1 MAPTHVFRRLP
12 IIRCTPWTPWYVSG
26 RREKNKHTCTGP
38 PPPEQGQRN
47 RGLALKCGPAPGT
60 GERWGGEAMR
70 VETQLSAFLEN
81 RAGVLAEL
89 AADLARHGIS
99 IRALTIANLV
109 DHAVVRLVVS
119 EPQKALHLLGDRG
132 VLAVSSSVLA
142 LDMPDE
148 AGALAGIAKRLGRA
162 GVNIEYAYGSAPV
175 GGGRA
180 VVYVHPSDLKKAR
193 ASLAARRP
201 GPRRR

>member
-1 MAPTHVFRRLP
+1 
-12 IIRCTPWTPWYVSG
+12 
-26 RREKNKHTCTGP
+26 
-38 PPPEQGQRN
+38 
-47 RGLALKCGPAPGT
+47 
-60 GERWGGEAMR
+60 MR

-99 IRALTIANLV
+99 IRALTVANLV

-148 AGALAGIAKRLGRA
+148 AGALAGVAKRLGRA
-162 GVNIEYAYGSAPV
+162 GVNIEYAYGSSPV

-180 VVYVHPSDLKKAR
+180 AVYLHVSDLRKAR
-193 ASLAARRP
+193 AALTTR
-201 GPRRR
+201 PRRRARRAAS

>member
-1 MAPTHVFRRLP
+1 
-12 IIRCTPWTPWYVSG
+12 
-26 RREKNKHTCTGP
+26 
-38 PPPEQGQRN
+38 
-47 RGLALKCGPAPGT
+47 
-60 GERWGGEAMR
+60 MR
-70 VETQLSAFLEN
+70 VETQLSAFIEN

-99 IRALTIANLV
+99 IRALTVANLV

-132 VLAVSSSVLA
+132 VLVVSSSVLA

-148 AGALAGIAKRLGRA
+148 AGALAGVAKRLGRA
-162 GVNIEYAYGSAPV
+162 GVNIEYAYGSSPV

-180 VVYVHPSDLKKAR
+180 VVYLHASDLKKAR
-193 ASLAARRP
+193 AALAARRR

>member
-12 IIRCTPWTPWYVSG
+12 IIRCTPWTPWYVSE
-26 RREKNKHTCTGP
+26 RREKNKNTCTGP
-38 PPPEQGQRN
+38 PPPEQGRRE
-47 RGLALKCGPAPGT
+47 RGARLEMWPRARYGGPVG
-60 GERWGGEAMR
+60 RGGEAMR
-70 VETQLSAFLEN
+70 VETQLSAFIEN

-99 IRALTIANLV
+99 IRALTVANLV

-148 AGALAGIAKRLGRA
+148 AGGPPRVAQRPRRA
-162 GVNIEYAYGSAPV
+162 GGHNRDPHRRRAR
-175 GGGRA
+175 GGGGGA
-180 VVYVHPSDLKKAR
+180 GF
-193 ASLAARRP
+193 LAP
-201 GPRRR
+201 P

>member
-1 MAPTHVFRRLP
+1 
-12 IIRCTPWTPWYVSG
+12 
-26 RREKNKHTCTGP
+26 
-38 PPPEQGQRN
+38 
-47 RGLALKCGPAPGT
+47 
-60 GERWGGEAMR
+60 MR
-70 VETQLSAFLEN
+70 VETQLSAFIEN

-99 IRALTIANLV
+99 IRALTVANLV

-132 VLAVSSSVLA
+132 VLVVSSSVVA

-148 AGALAGIAKRLGRA
+148 AGALAGVAKRLGRA
-162 GVNIEYAYGSAPV
+162 GVNIEYAYGSSPV

-180 VVYVHPSDLKKAR
+180 VVYVHASDLKKAR
-193 ASLAARRP
+193 AALAARR

>member
-1 MAPTHVFRRLP
+1 
-12 IIRCTPWTPWYVSG
+12 
-26 RREKNKHTCTGP
+26 
-38 PPPEQGQRN
+38 
-47 RGLALKCGPAPGT
+47 
-60 GERWGGEAMR
+60 MR
-70 VETQLSAFLEN
+70 VETQLSAFIEN

-89 AADLARHGIS
+89 ATDLARHGIS
-99 IRALTIANLV
+99 IRALTVANLV

-119 EPQKALHLLGDRG
+119 EPQKALHLLGDHG
-132 VLAVSSSVLA
+132 VLVVTSPVLA

-148 AGALAGIAKRLGRA
+148 GGALASLAKRLGRA

-180 VVYVHPSDLKKAR
+180 VVYVKVSDLKKAR
-193 ASLAARRP
+193 VALASRRR

>member
-1 MAPTHVFRRLP
+1 
-12 IIRCTPWTPWYVSG
+12 
-26 RREKNKHTCTGP
+26 
-38 PPPEQGQRN
+38 
-47 RGLALKCGPAPGT
+47 
-60 GERWGGEAMR
+60 MR

-148 AGALAGIAKRLGRA
+148 AGALADMARRLGRV

-175 GGGRA
+175 GIGRGA
-180 VVYVHPSDLKKAR
+180 VYLHVSDIKKAR
-193 ASLAARRP
+193 AALGAAS
-201 GPRRR
+201 RRRRRR

>member
-1 MAPTHVFRRLP
+1 
-12 IIRCTPWTPWYVSG
+12 
-26 RREKNKHTCTGP
+26 
-38 PPPEQGQRN
+38 
-47 RGLALKCGPAPGT
+47 
-60 GERWGGEAMR
+60 MR
-70 VETQLSAFLEN
+70 VETQLSAFIEN

-89 AADLARHGIS
+89 AADLAHHGIS
-99 IRALTIANLV
+99 IRALTVANLV

-148 AGALAGIAKRLGRA
+148 AGALAGVAKRLGRA
-162 GVNIEYAYGSAPV
+162 GVNIEYAYGSSPV

-180 VVYVHPSDLKKAR
+180 VVYVHASDLKKAR
-193 ASLAARRP
+193 AALAARR